1 MRHSPVLPS
10 KSSWALL
17 HPSDCYAVNQL
28 KADVLGSFGN
38 RKPTPFMEDKTL
50 TSKLEQMLESLISIA
65 IGIFLFVWNVMSL
78 RRHVPSR
85 S

>member
-1 MRHSPVLPS
+1 MRHSPVLPP

-28 KADVLGSFGN
+28 KADILGSFGD

-50 TSKLEQMLESLISIA
+50 TSELKQMLESLISID
-65 IGIFLFVWNVMSL
+65 IGMFLLCGML
-78 RRHVPSR
+78 
-85 S
+85 